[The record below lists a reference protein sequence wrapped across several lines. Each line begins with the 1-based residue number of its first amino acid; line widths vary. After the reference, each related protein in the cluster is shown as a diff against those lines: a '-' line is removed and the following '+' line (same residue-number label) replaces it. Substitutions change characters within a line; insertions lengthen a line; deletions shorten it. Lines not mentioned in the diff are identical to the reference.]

1 MIDSTPNP
9 VIRRDGD
16 SWSLAWSGHG
26 VAMGMERLQ
35 DTRDGLRA
43 EVTVESTTAGRVLGP
58 AWLNILSDQSQS
70 RFAGSCAKRVN
81 GLNGDTWHALVVM
94 ACAIVAKQY
103 RAPTP
108 TIDLSTVDTSTEVE
122 YLIPGL
128 IPADETTVVY
138 GDGECLAAGSVIQG
152 PAGNERVEVL
162 ARRGLPVPVWTLA
175 PSGKE
180 WAWASA
186 PWLKGHGT
194 LLRFTLEGGRAIT
207 VARSH
212 RFLTPQGWRFA
223 SEIGVGVS
231 LAVSQPSPLP
241 SIAGL
246 DPRVSLLS
254 AQHCSQ
260 TPEDCRGGCWP
271 YCRRYGPQLHHQPD
285 GALAFAP
292 SQAGAPER
300 SRGGS
305 RRDARASSA
314 ERSHGSSFCRPSS
327 CGYAPSLQ
335 PPSIEGLSGASLH
348 AIRHFESS
356 RSVRPFLPA
365 TDPQRLRYESHQCA
379 TPASHEQDHSSPR
392 PSLPPLE
399 SLNYRTIVSISI
411 VGEGDY
417 YDLSVPGTENYLAN
431 GIWHHNSAKSLTVLR
446 IAASVALGQ
455 PLPWDDRPTRMCPVL
470 YLDWETNPRTVAGR
484 LQRIALGM
492 VSAVPTIH
500 YRQCFRSLTDEL
512 SSIKEEISKKK
523 IGLVVVDS
531 IGFAAS
537 GALTED
543 DTARSA
549 MNALRQMSP
558 ATRLVVAHISASAAK
573 ETQVASRPFGS
584 TFFWN
589 GMRSGLELRRAEEG
603 TDPDNIELGLYHRKA
618 NDGEHHRP
626 IGMSVLFDGRKG
638 AVAFIPNDVNE
649 TPDLAARTPLSSRL
663 RALLKSGARDTVE
676 LADLTEMPIDSV
688 SRTLRR
694 MSGIV
699 RVSDGG
705 GRGQSAR
712 WGIADE

>member
-1 MIDSTPNP
+1 MIDSAPTP

-138 GDGECLAAGSVIQG
+138 GDGE
-152 PAGNERVEVL
+152 
-162 ARRGLPVPVWTLA
+162 
-175 PSGKE
+175 
-180 WAWASA
+180 
-186 PWLKGHGT
+186 
-194 LLRFTLEGGRAIT
+194 
-207 VARSH
+207 
-212 RFLTPQGWRFA
+212 
-223 SEIGVGVS
+223 
-231 LAVSQPSPLP
+231 
-241 SIAGL
+241 
-246 DPRVSLLS
+246 
-254 AQHCSQ
+254 
-260 TPEDCRGGCWP
+260 
-271 YCRRYGPQLHHQPD
+271 
-285 GALAFAP
+285 
-292 SQAGAPER
+292 
-300 SRGGS
+300 
-305 RRDARASSA
+305 
-314 ERSHGSSFCRPSS
+314 
-327 CGYAPSLQ
+327 
-335 PPSIEGLSGASLH
+335 
-348 AIRHFESS
+348 
-356 RSVRPFLPA
+356 
-365 TDPQRLRYESHQCA
+365 
-379 TPASHEQDHSSPR
+379 
-392 PSLPPLE
+392 
-399 SLNYRTIVSISI
+399 
-411 VGEGDY
+411 
-417 YDLSVPGTENYLAN
+417 
-431 GIWHHNSAKSLTVLR
+431 SAKSLTVLR

-573 ETQVASRPFGS
+573 ETQGASRPFGS

-603 TDPDNIELGLYHRKA
+603 TDPDNIELGMYHRKA

-649 TPDLAARTPLSSRL
+649 TPDLAARTSLSSRL

-676 LADLTEMPIDSV
+676 LADLTETPIDSV